1 MNSCNAC
8 QSIYHRRQG
17 QQFIEQSD
25 FEEIIHGIRN
35 NLEVLQVQLDSYMTK
50 LGKLHHNPVKPEQC
64 ACDLHKIR

>member
-35 NLEVLQVQLDSYMTK
+35 NLETLQAQLDTYMN
-50 LGKLHHNPVKPEQC
+50 LLAKLHHNPVKPADC